1 MVRGTARGVALGLA
15 LALATAGAG
24 PARAFDLLV
33 FLGLRE
39 QPSPPA
45 APGKAAFTLD
55 VSVQGG
61 DGDIE
66 RALRDASTLAR
77 LRLEPPPDAESLVR
91 IAESDL
97 VRLTDTLWGLG
108 YYNGGAW
115 FEIAGVE
122 LRLGRP
128 TGPAVRA
135 ATALQGRQQIPVRIV
150 AAPGPLFKLR
160 NLTVLDRAT
169 GRPYAPQVLPDR
181 VVKFEP
187 GSPGRAAD
195 VIAAEARIVDHFRA
209 MGHPFAKVVS
219 RKPVVDHPALAYE
232 VTLTVDPGPLAGI
245 GTVTMSGLTTVD
257 PAPVR
262 SFIYTR
268 PGEPYSPAAVEGI
281 RKSLSKLEI
290 LGGVRVREGE
300 SLDASGNLPLFVEL
314 TERKPRAVGAS
325 ASYSTVDGPE
335 LRSYWTHRNLF
346 GGAETLRLE
355 GSLFYATPNAGSANR
370 SIRDFSRD
378 DLGGRFSASFV
389 KPGLGGTPNDLLAS
403 GLVERNRTLGYTVRR
418 LNTEFSLRHRFD
430 DTASVQG
437 GVRFERGQ
445 TSDIL
450 GQIDYTLVGFP
461 VSGTWDTTDNALDPT
476 RGFRVKGSA
485 TPYLTALGS
494 TVDMT
499 ILTASGSTY
508 FALDEDARVILA
520 ARLGL
525 GSVIGPAL
533 AEIPSLYRFYAG
545 GGTSVRGYK
554 YQSLSPRI
562 GRTPIGGRS
571 LVEASFEARIKI
583 TDTIGI
589 VPFVDTGMAFED
601 EVPDFGRQLQTAV
614 GLGLRYY
621 TPIGPIRLDVAVP
634 VNRRPGDR
642 PVALYVSIGQAF

>member
-1 MVRGTARGVALGLA
+1 LGLA
-15 LALATAGAG
+15 LALAVAGAA

-39 QPSPPA
+39 EPSPPA

-55 VSVQGG
+55 VTVQGG

-66 RALRDASTLAR
+66 RAMRDASTLAK

-115 FEIAGVE
+115 FEIAGAE

-128 TGPAVRA
+128 TAPAVRA
-135 ATALQGRQQIPVRIV
+135 ASALQGRAQIPVRIV
-150 AAPGPLFKLR
+150 AAPGPLFSLR
-160 NLTVLDRAT
+160 RFTVLDRAT
-169 GRPYAPQVLPDR
+169 GRPYAPQVLPER

-187 GSPGRAAD
+187 GAAGRAAD

-209 MGHPFAKVVS
+209 MGHPFARVVS

-232 VTLTVDPGPLAGI
+232 VTLTVDPGPVAGI
-245 GTVTMSGLTTVD
+245 GPVAVSGLTSVD

-262 SFIYTR
+262 SFIYTQ
-268 PGEPYSPAAVEGI
+268 PGDPYSPAAVEGI
-281 RKSLSKLEI
+281 RRSLSKVEI
-290 LGGVRVREGE
+290 LGGVRIREAE
-300 SLDASGNLPLFVEL
+300 TLDANGNLPLFVEL
-314 TERKPRAVGAS
+314 TERKPRAIGAS
-325 ASYSTVDGPE
+325 AAYSTVDGPE
-335 LRSYWTHRNLF
+335 LRAYWAHRNLF

-355 GSLFYATPNAGSANR
+355 GSLFYATPSAGSDNR
-370 SIRDFSRD
+370 SLRDFSRD

-389 KPGLGGTPNDLLAS
+389 KPGLGGTPNDLLGS

-418 LNTEFSLRHRFD
+418 LGTEFSLRHRFSD
-430 DTASVQG
+430 NASVQAG
-437 GVRFERGQ
+437 ARFERGQ

-461 VSGTWDTTDNALDPT
+461 ISGTWDTTDNALDPT
-476 RGFRVKGSA
+476 RGFRVKGSV
-485 TPYLTALGS
+485 TPYPAALGS

-499 ILTASGSTY
+499 ILSASGSAY
-508 FALDEDARVILA
+508 YAIDEDARVILA

-525 GSVIGPAL
+525 GSVVGPSL
-533 AEIPSLYRFYAG
+533 ADIPSNYRFYAG
-545 GGTSVRGYK
+545 GGNSVRGYR

-571 LVEASFEARIKI
+571 LLEASFEARIKI

-601 EVPDFGRQLQTAV
+601 EFPDFNRQLQTAV

-621 TPIGPIRLDVAVP
+621 TPIGPVRLDVAAP
-634 VNRRPGDR
+634 INRRPGDR
-642 PVALYVSIGQAF
+642 PVALYISIGQAF